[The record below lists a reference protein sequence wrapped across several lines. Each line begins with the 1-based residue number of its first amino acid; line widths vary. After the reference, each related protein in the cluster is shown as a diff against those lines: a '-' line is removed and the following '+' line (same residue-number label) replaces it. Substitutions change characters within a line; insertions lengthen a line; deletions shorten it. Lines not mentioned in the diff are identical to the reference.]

1 MELRLKDQKNNVTA
15 SELYDSVQHMYKDWD
30 YRCLVPYSDKDPT
43 KWKTYEMHDYRT
55 AFNEKQLKKVDQF
68 KHDIN
73 FPNWDPEVLKYFSKS
88 TKSSKKA
95 WMKTYGFPFVAHP
108 YVTLSPTNE
117 TIKLTNS
124 TKCLKKCARYVSSY
138 YT

>member
-1 MELRLKDQKNNVTA
+1 MKLGMNLTA
-15 SELYDSVQHMYKDWD
+15 REVFYSVQMWEED

-43 KWKTYEMHDYRT
+43 KWKTYEMHDYRK

-68 KHDIN
+68 KYDNN
-73 FPNWDPEVLKYFSKS
+73 FANLVDPKVLKYFIRS

-95 WMKTYGFPFVAHP
+95 WMKTYGFPYVAHP

-138 YT
+138 YTLSIV